1 MRTGP
6 ITQDTTTVALGLAEI
21 RIGNSAAYIGQ
32 RRAILPATASI
43 GALANTKFIGN
54 AEFFKLESGFPLVED
69 TSFPLRE
76 SAALE
81 CAFKEITPANVALS
95 RGLDPDN
102 YANAHS
108 GEIYLGTITTPSFIR
123 MEAIYTYPD
132 GTNTMKVIFPRAQ
145 VTSTTEIDFATED
158 VATVP
163 VVITSKSAD
172 DGVSGGNKIWNGC
185 PLGMIIWD
193 DGTGTTTS
201 TTSSSSSSSTT
212 TSNSSSTTTSSS
224 SSTTSTM

>member
-6 ITQDTTTVALGLAEI
+6 VTKDTTTVALGLAQI
-21 RIGNSAAYIGQ
+21 RIGASAAYIGQ
-32 RRAILPATASI
+32 RRAILPASASI

-54 AEFFKLESGFPLVED
+54 AEFFKLESGYPLIED
-69 TSFPLRE
+69 ASLPLRE

-81 CAFKEITPANVALS
+81 LSFKEITPANVALS
-95 RGLDPDN
+95 RGVDPSGFSDV
-102 YANAHS
+102 HS
-108 GEIYLGTITTPSFIR
+108 GEIPLGTLSTPAFVR

-132 GTNTMKVIFPRAQ
+132 GTNTMKIIFPRAQ
-145 VTSTTEIDFATED
+145 VTSNTELDFQMEN
-158 VATVP
+158 VAAVP

-172 DGVSGGNKIWNGC
+172 GSISGGNAVWNSM

-201 TTSSSSSSSTT
+201 
-212 TSNSSSTTTSSS
+212 
-224 SSTTSTM
+224 STTSTTTTTGP

>member
-6 ITQDTTTVALGLAEI
+6 VTKDTTTVALGLAQI
-21 RIGNSAAYIGQ
+21 RIGASAAYIGQ
-32 RRAILPATASI
+32 RRAILPASASI

-54 AEFFKLESGFPLVED
+54 AEFFKLESGYPLIED
-69 TSFPLRE
+69 ASLPLRE

-81 CAFKEITPANVALS
+81 LSFKEITPANVALS
-95 RGLDPDN
+95 RGVDPSGFSSV
-102 YANAHS
+102 HS
-108 GEIYLGTITTPSFIR
+108 GEIPLGTLSTPAFVR

-132 GTNTMKVIFPRAQ
+132 GTNTMKIIFPRAQ
-145 VTSTTEIDFATED
+145 VTSNTELDFQMEN
-158 VATVP
+158 VAAVP

-172 DGVSGGNKIWNGC
+172 GSISGGNAVWNSM

-201 TTSSSSSSSTT
+201 
-212 TSNSSSTTTSSS
+212 
-224 SSTTSTM
+224 STTSTTTTTGP